1 MRVGSTKRA
10 RKNEKISSGRLGE
23 RDELMMN
30 RLKSNKGG
38 GVEEKEVGDSEK
50 KGRVD

>member
-1 MRVGSTKRA
+1 MRVENAKRA

-38 GVEEKEVGDSEK
+38 GVEEEREGGLKNSLVC
-50 KGRVD
+50 